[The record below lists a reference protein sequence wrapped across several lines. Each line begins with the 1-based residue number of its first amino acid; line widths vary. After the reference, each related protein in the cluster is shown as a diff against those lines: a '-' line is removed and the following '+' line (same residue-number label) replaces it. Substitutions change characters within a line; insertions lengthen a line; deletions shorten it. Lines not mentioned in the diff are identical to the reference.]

1 MIYCKN
7 HFYRGVAESSVLR
20 KRLLDVGNILF
31 PDLSGTYIN
40 VPWLVPYIYSF
51 MFFLLSYFPI
61 LNAP

>member
-40 VPWLVPYIYSF
+40 VP
-51 MFFLLSYFPI
+51 
-61 LNAP
+61 